1 MAYWRVREWSQAS
14 ICCIQLGF
22 NPWSHNGPL
31 VLNYGPPALSRKGL
45 PGCGSKGDGKV
56 AAGFG
61 QASIQHASNY
71 ASCAQGE
78 THSVL
83 GGLPPGSECEQG
95 KWCPRAAT
103 REESEQASRARGP
116 PPGVS
121 PSRQVV
127 PADRRQG
134 GSPSKASC
142 ARGPRRVNKIAVWE

>member
-1 MAYWRVREWSQAS
+1 M
-14 ICCIQLGF
+14 
-22 NPWSHNGPL
+22 
-31 VLNYGPPALSRKGL
+31 

-61 QASIQHASNY
+61 QASRAIQHASNY

-103 REESEQASRARGP
+103 RE
-116 PPGVS
+116 
-121 PSRQVV
+121 
-127 PADRRQG
+127 
-134 GSPSKASC
+134 
-142 ARGPRRVNKIAVWE
+142 